1 MPAPSRKQAS
11 GYRKHEILDAALR
24 CFLKHGV
31 EATTIEQIRQASGA
45 SLGSIYHHFGSKE
58 AIALAVYSGS
68 VQQYQA
74 YVLERMRAATSAKE
88 GVRAI
93 VAAHLEWVAANANL
107 SLYLT
112 RVEMADASRPTAGRI
127 AEILQAFFQAVYDWF
142 QPYIAAGEVKRVA
155 PALYVP
161 LVLGP
166 TSSFARHWLAHRL
179 TLDMSEVAETLAE
192 SAWNSLRNDTL
203 QTDTRNA
210 LAPRGLRLPEAL

>member
-58 AIALAVYSGS
+58 AIALAVYAGA
-68 VQQYQA
+68 VQEYQGH
-74 YVLERMRAATSAKE
+74 VLARLRAANSAQA
-88 GVRAI
+88 GVRAM
-93 VAAHLEWVAANANL
+93 VAAHLEWTEANANL

-112 RVEMADASRPTAGRI
+112 RVEMADGSRPTAGRI
-127 AEILQAFFQAVYDWF
+127 AELLQTFFQAVYDWF
-142 QPYIAAGEVKRVA
+142 QPFIETGEMKRVA

-179 TLDMSEVAETLAE
+179 ALDMSEVAETLAE

-203 QTDTRNA
+203 RSDNGIDHR
-210 LAPRGLRLPEAL
+210 PSGR

>member
-1 MPAPSRKQAS
+1 MSAPSRKQAT

-24 CFLKHGV
+24 CFLKHGI

-58 AIALAVYSGS
+58 AIALAVYAGA
-68 VQQYQA
+68 VQEYQA
-74 YVLERMRAATSAKE
+74 HVLSRLRAASTAQA
-88 GVRAI
+88 GVRAM
-93 VAAHLEWVAANANL
+93 VTAHLEWTGANANL

-112 RVEMADASRPTAGRI
+112 RVEMADGSRPTVGRI
-127 AEILQAFFQAVYDWF
+127 AELLQTFFQAVYDWF
-142 QPYIAAGEVKRVA
+142 LPYIEAGEIKRVA

-179 TLDMSEVAETLAE
+179 TLDLSEVAETLAE
-192 SAWNSLRNDTL
+192 SAWSSLRTS
-203 QTDTRNA
+203 A
-210 LAPRGLRLPEAL
+210 E